1 VKVYATY
8 NIKGGV
14 GKTSTAVNLAYLAA
28 REGQRTLLW
37 DLDPQ
42 AAATFLLRVRPRVK
56 GGGRALVRR
65 RRPLEDVVKATD
77 YDGLDL
83 VPGDFSYRNM
93 DLELDGTKRRTRR
106 LGQLLNSVRD
116 DYDVVVL
123 DCPPSVSLVSE
134 NVLWTTDVLLV
145 PLVPATLSVRTFDQ
159 LTRFVADAPGNR
171 PDVIAFFSMA
181 DRRKKLHRA
190 LIESL
195 SASGTKRAR
204 VAGTV
209 IPALSVVEQ
218 MAEHRAPVAEY
229 APRSAAAAAYAAL
242 WAEVSR

>member
-1 VKVYATY
+1 MLPVLAAADMTSDTLSTMRS
-8 NIKGGV
+8 GTT
-14 GKTSTAVNLAYLAA
+14 TSTLSRITPAEVHTTLGRYL
-28 REGQRTLLW
+28 
-37 DLDPQ
+37 Q
-42 AAATFLLRVRPRVK
+42 A
-56 GGGRALVRR
+56 
-65 RRPLEDVVKATD
+65 
-77 YDGLDL
+77 DGLDL

-106 LGQLLNSVRD
+106 LGQLLNSVRA
-116 DYDVVVL
+116 DYDVVML

-134 NVLWTTDVLLV
+134 NVLWATDVLLV

-195 SASGTKRAR
+195 GASGTKRAR